1 MTGKR
6 IFSSGRPENS
16 PDRTRGCRTK
26 KLVRSLFYVQ
36 KNYSQTSKSLAVG
49 VKYKYAKT
57 YITTQELYFE

>member
-1 MTGKR
+1 MLCGSNHRLGK
-6 IFSSGRPENS
+6 F
-16 PDRTRGCRTK
+16 RGCRTK